1 MEALEAFLLGVV
13 QGLTEWLPVSS
24 SGHLVVAQDLL
35 ELRAEEQLVFD
46 LVVHLGT
53 ILAVVVFFRRELGRI
68 VASFFTPAEKLDS
81 QRRELRKLGLLLLLA
96 TIPVVVVGLLI
107 GDRMEDIFDIDYV
120 GFAFV
125 VNACILFVASKFWS
139 AGNKRSAGTSDS
151 IVIGLFQA
159 MSVVPGISRSGSTI
173 SGGLARGLERETAAV
188 FAFLL
193 SVPTLLGAF
202 AYGIVT
208 LESYD
213 MDLVSAIIGFTTA
226 FLVGL
231 VSIKYLLKAVKAGK
245 LWWFGAYCLVLGLT
259 IIALTL

>member
-1 MEALEAFLLGVV
+1 MDALEAFLLGVI

-24 SGHLVVAQDLL
+24 SGHLVVAQNLL

-53 ILAVVVFFRRELGRI
+53 ILAVIVFFRKELARI
-68 VASFFTPAEKLDS
+68 VASFFTSAERSDP
-81 QRRELRKLGLLLLLA
+81 QRRDLRKLGLLLLLA
-96 TIPVVVVGLLI
+96 TIPVAVAGLLI
-107 GDRMEDIFDIDYV
+107 GDRMEDIFDMDYV

-125 VNACILFVASKFWS
+125 MNACILFVASRFWS

-159 MSVVPGISRSGSTI
+159 ISIVPGISRSGSTI
-173 SGGLARGLERETAAV
+173 SGGMARGLEKETAAV

-208 LESYD
+208 LDSYET
-213 MDLVSAIIGFTTA
+213 DLASATIGFVTA

-245 LWWFGAYCLVLGLT
+245 LWWFGAYTLALGLA

>member
-1 MEALEAFLLGVV
+1 MDALEAFLLGVI

-24 SGHLVVAQDLL
+24 SGHLVVAQNLL

-53 ILAVVVFFRRELGRI
+53 ILAVIVFFRKELARI
-68 VASFFTPAEKLDS
+68 VASFFTSAERSDP
-81 QRRELRKLGLLLLLA
+81 QRRDLRKLGLLLLLA
-96 TIPVVVVGLLI
+96 TIPVAVAGLLI
-107 GDRMEDIFDIDYV
+107 GDRMEDIFDMDYV

-125 VNACILFVASKFWS
+125 MNACILFVASRFWS

-159 MSVVPGISRSGSTI
+159 ISIVPGISRSGSTI
-173 SGGLARGLERETAAV
+173 SGGMARGLGKETAAV

-208 LESYD
+208 LDSYET
-213 MDLVSAIIGFTTA
+213 DLASATIGFVTA

-245 LWWFGAYCLVLGLT
+245 LWWFGAYTLALGLA